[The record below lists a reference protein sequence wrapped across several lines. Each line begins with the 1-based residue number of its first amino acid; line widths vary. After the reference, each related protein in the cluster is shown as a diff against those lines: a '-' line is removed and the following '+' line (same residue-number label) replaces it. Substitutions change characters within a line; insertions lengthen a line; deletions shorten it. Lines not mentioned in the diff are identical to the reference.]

1 MARTRTIAVVL
12 LAAAL
17 RLSAE
22 TVDPADL
29 IGMDPPAA
37 FAALGAP
44 QEIFA
49 WRGTEPAEDNVV
61 FFYPDFRYL
70 FWFGCRVWQVRY
82 DSRFVGTVMGFAI
95 GMGRAEAEAVT
106 VGKGMLQES
115 GGSLY
120 LAVDTG
126 RFPVRLR
133 LAMVE
138 GRVADI
144 YVYRSDW

>member
-1 MARTRTIAVVL
+1 MARTRVLVSVL
-12 LAAAL
+12 LAVAFSS
-17 RLSAE
+17 SAQ
-22 TVDPADL
+22 TADPADL

-37 FAALGAP
+37 FTALGP
-44 QEIFA
+44 PREIFA
-49 WRGTEPAEDNVV
+49 WRGVEPAEDNIV

-70 FWFGCRVWQVRY
+70 FWFANRVWQVRY
-82 DSRFVGTVMGFAI
+82 DNRYAGTVMGFSI
-95 GMGRAEAEAVT
+95 GMGRAEAEAT
-106 VGKGMLQES
+106 GQGRLQES

-133 LAMVE
+133 LAMVD